1 MGKRSVRIG
10 SGEGMKES
18 IIIDVRTREEFV
30 KEHIK
35 GSINIPLHD
44 MEFYMDFLREKDVYL
59 YCDTARRA
67 EMAAK
72 ILEKEGIETKIIKGE
87 ELKDYE
93 KEGKNIICA
102 VNYVFVRNGME
113 DEFEEMV
120 ESLCKITDEMPGF
133 LGGKLLK
140 MSGISAI
147 GSGLPGDLK
156 EENMRPTKYIM
167 LTYWKSK
174 EAHEKSHL
182 TDAFKDAFQKMPAY
196 LTQMPYEEFYEILR

>member
-1 MGKRSVRIG
+1 MGK
-10 SGEGMKES
+10 ELKMEE
-18 IIIDVRTREEFV
+18 IIVDVRTREEFV
-30 KEHIK
+30 KEHVK
-35 GSINIPLHD
+35 GAINIPLHD
-44 MEFYMDFLREKDVYL
+44 MEFYIDFLKDKNVVL

-67 EMAAK
+67 EMASK
-72 ILEKEGIETKIIKGE
+72 ILEKEDIETKIIKGE

-93 KEGKNIICA
+93 KEGKNIVCA

-113 DEFEEMV
+113 KEFEEMV
-120 ESLCKITDEMPGF
+120 EQLCKTTDEMPGF

-156 EENMRPTKYIM
+156 EEIIKPTKYIM
-167 LTYWKSK
+167 LTYWESK

-182 TDAFKDAFQKMPAY
+182 TDAFRNASQKMPAY